1 MTWAHATYA
10 AWALIALA
18 AGALWLGSARAWSIG
33 RARIGRPSALLR
45 DMLGG
50 RTWLRVVV
58 VLGWVWVGVHTF
70 AR

>member
-10 AWALIALA
+10 AWALIALG
-18 AGALWLGSARAWSIG
+18 AGVLWLASRRAWPVG
-33 RARIGRPSALLR
+33 KTRVARPSALLR
-45 DMLGG
+45 DLLDG

-58 VLGWVWVGVHTF
+58 VLGWIWVGVHAF